1 MFRVGVGSRML
12 NINETRLKIM
22 LVGESI
28 IEWHDMN
35 DKPKEDWVSI
45 LVASKAS
52 DGGLIISLAYW
63 DNKACAFV
71 DDTYPYK
78 VSDVVFWAYLP
89 IVNMQPTTYF
99 PTEVFLDV

>member
-1 MFRVGVGSRML
+1 
-12 NINETRLKIM
+12 M

-35 DKPKEDWVSI
+35 DKPKEI
-45 LVASKAS
+45 GYPFQLPAKQAM
-52 DGGLIISLAYW
+52 GGLIISLAYW

-89 IVNMQPTTYF
+89 IVNMQPTNLF
-99 PTEVFLDV
+99 AN